1 MKTDNVKK
9 QSGGELFFAG
19 VDRLVTGR
27 RDIHKDSTADIYR
40 ASGNWLRRLVND
52 CSLSLADV
60 TPQLVDNYLRLLR
73 MDGHLMENTVISYV
87 SGFRSMYN
95 QLKEE
100 AGYEPRRHPFAHLR
114 LRPEKTVKR
123 ALNGKV
129 FEQVAALDLHD
140 APHLQQAVD
149 ICLFSYLGCGIP
161 FVDLAHL
168 TAANIK
174 GDSLVYNRIKTGTA
188 IRVDLTPGM
197 QSILSRYTLPDNPYL
212 FALLPSD
219 GEISHEGYKRLLR
232 NYNSDLKDIGDLLGL
247 TEPFTS
253 YVVRHTWA
261 TEALRNFIPVA
272 VISQALGHTSEKTT
286 RCYLDQ
292 LDQSELSKAN
302 ERITGAVDQLLR
314 RGA

>member
-1 MKTDNVKK
+1 MKTDNVNK
-9 QSGGELFFAG
+9 QSGGESFFTG

-27 RDIHKDSTADIYR
+27 RGIHKDSTADIYR
-40 ASGNWLRRLVND
+40 AAGNWLRRLVND
-52 CSLSLADV
+52 RPLSLADI
-60 TPQLVDNYLRLLR
+60 TPQLVDDYLRQLR
-73 MDGHLMENTVISYV
+73 SGGRLMENTVISYV

-100 AGYEPRRHPFAHLR
+100 AGYESGRHPFAHLH
-114 LRPEKTVKR
+114 LKPEKTVKR
-123 ALNGKV
+123 ALSGKV
-129 FEQVAALDLHD
+129 FEQVAALDFHNE
-140 APHLQQAVD
+140 PHLQQAAD

-168 TAANIK
+168 TTANIK
-174 GDSLVYNRIKTGTA
+174 GDALVYNRIKTGTA

-197 QSILSRYTLPDNPYL
+197 QAILSRNALPGNPYL
-212 FALLPSD
+212 FALLPPD

-232 NYNSDLKDIGDLLGL
+232 NYNSDLKDIGNLLGL

-302 ERITGAVDQLLR
+302 ERITGAVELLLR